1 MNVLGTDLQLFH
13 AVRLLLRGLNRRRP
27 VARPAREEGLGVAV
41 GADLRRAHL
50 HARSSCRA
58 QGFQLRRL
66 LCIRLGGDGDSPTRK
81 RVLPIRFAALLI
93 LHTNEDAVPVGI
105 FLRAKGG
112 GGVCRRR
119 RRNDA
124 RRKSAGLGA
133 HVGAVVRSERQRTR
147 RRERVALRELHRH
160 AARLTRKCRDAI
172 AGKSDAARCRL
183 RNTLQGRCVHRLC
196 RTRHGERQIRVC
208 RERTVF
214 DAHGL
219 YAVMGGVADE
229 DVCPIAGGCRNADDL
244 HLARCGVARRARD
257 GLAVHLCAGEDEI
270 VPAAHVQ
277 LAVGGIDS
285 KPRCRALIDL
295 QLRSAVLD
303 GVELDCMR
311 TERTARCD
319 GLHVRPVAHNA
330 GSARYHRTADA
341 CLHGILAD
349 VITALRADIEFAC
362 ARFPVAAA
370 CCDED
375 VRLLCACGGLCIRAR
390 RGLFR
395 KHLRA
400 LFFIGRDVGQSL
412 LGTVLCIC
420 VHRRRLV
427 RIYFCVDALLLSV
440 RAFLH
445 RVGFLHLRADV
456 HHHDIEPHG
465 RNPRRAV
472 RRKLL
477 DVLAVMRRDVCRL
490 ACVEMASLYNA
501 LDGRLEVVDGDADA
515 CTHDT
520 RSTCAALLVKV
531 YIVLCCDG
539 NLLGGSLL
547 LGIRIICFR
556 VSERAVRDR
565 RLNGILYIA
574 AADARPDAGNACGAD
589 AEYIVVQML
598 RVLRMDERLPLI
610 VRVDDLRMVGDVR
623 LGRAAVKED
632 GRADTHG
639 APVACSTERLG
650 KCIEVCRIVRRDRKP
665 ARIHRAVL
673 KCGARALL
681 HAHEIVRVRE
691 TKFVGEADPR
701 RERGDS
707 LRGARRDGGIL
718 CRDRA
723 ARRLCLSR
731 AIDEIDARPR
741 TKRSALPCDGDGA
754 DECAAVRRVVRA
766 HGYICPVRLCRRI
779 RNLRRGRAA
788 DDIRIDCSNHR
799 YARPCTTAVGDE
811 GVRCMCRRGG
821 DGDAAIRIVFAAL
834 RQTIQTAECTECI
847 DGQRPI
853 VEFPVIQPV
862 LDPGCGIRMLR
873 MGNNLSAGA

>member
-1 MNVLGTDLQLFH
+1 M
-13 AVRLLLRGLNRRRP
+13 
-27 VARPAREEGLGVAV
+27 
-41 GADLRRAHL
+41 RA
-50 HARSSCRA
+50 
-58 QGFQLRRL
+58 
-66 LCIRLGGDGDSPTRK
+66 
-81 RVLPIRFAALLI
+81 
-93 LHTNEDAVPVGI
+93 
-105 FLRAKGG
+105 
-112 GGVCRRR
+112 
-119 RRNDA
+119 
-124 RRKSAGLGA
+124 
-133 HVGAVVRSERQRTR
+133 
-147 RRERVALRELHRH
+147 
-160 AARLTRKCRDAI
+160 
-172 AGKSDAARCRL
+172 
-183 RNTLQGRCVHRLC
+183 
-196 RTRHGERQIRVC
+196 
-208 RERTVF
+208 
-214 DAHGL
+214 
-219 YAVMGGVADE
+219 
-229 DVCPIAGGCRNADDL
+229 
-244 HLARCGVARRARD
+244 
-257 GLAVHLCAGEDEI
+257 
-270 VPAAHVQ
+270 
-277 LAVGGIDS
+277 
-285 KPRCRALIDL
+285 
-295 QLRSAVLD
+295 
-303 GVELDCMR
+303 
-311 TERTARCD
+311 ERTARCD

-375 VRLLCACGGLCIRAR
+375 VRPLCACGGLCIRAR
-390 RGLFR
+390 RDLFR

-400 LFFIGRDVGQSL
+400 LCIGRDVGQSL

-427 RIYFCVDALLLSV
+427 RIYFCVDALLILAA

-445 RVGFLHLRADV
+445 RVGFLHIRADV
-456 HHHDIEPHG
+456 RHHDIEPHG
-465 RNPRRAV
+465 SNPRRAV
-472 RRKLL
+472 RRKLR
-477 DVLAVMRRDVCRL
+477 DVLAVMRRDVRCFAR
-490 ACVEMASLYNA
+490 VEFAVIDNA

-515 CTHDT
+515 CTNAPPCNGTAH
-520 RSTCAALLVKV
+520 LVKV
-531 YIVLCCDG
+531 DIVLCCDG
-539 NLLGGSLL
+539 NPLGGSLR

-556 VSERAVRDR
+556 VSKRAPRDR
-565 RLNGILYIA
+565 RLDGILHIA
-574 AADARPDAGNACGAD
+574 AADARPDAGNACAGGA
-589 AEYIVVQML
+589 EHIVVQVL
-598 RVLRMDERLPLI
+598 RILRMDERLPLI
-610 VRVDDLRMVGDVR
+610 VRVDDLRVVGNVC
-623 LGRAAVKED
+623 LGCAAVKED
-632 GRADTHG
+632 GRADTYG

-673 KCGARALL
+673 ECGARALL

-701 RERGDS
+701 RERGNS

-731 AIDEIDARPR
+731 AIDEIEAGAR

-811 GVRCMCRRGG
+811 GVRCMCRRSG